1 VSHILDTCVFLWL
14 ALSPEVLPGNV
25 RDRINSSER
34 LFFSMAGVWEI
45 TFKNSAGKLP
55 LPSAPRLWVPSR
67 LAFYQIE
74 LLPMES
80 EVVFISGELPRLHRD
95 PFDRLHAAESIYR
108 SLAIISP
115 DEPISQLGADR
126 FW

>member
-1 VSHILDTCVFLWL
+1 VSHILDTCVLLWF
-14 ALSPEVLPGNV
+14 ALSPEVIPARV
-25 RDRINSSER
+25 RDRIDTSER

-55 LPSAPRLWVPSR
+55 LPAPPRLWIPSR
-67 LAFYQIE
+67 LAFFQIE
-74 LLPMES
+74 LLSMES
-80 EVVFISGELPRLHRD
+80 EVIFISGELPQVHRD

-108 SLAIISP
+108 SVAIISP
-115 DEPISQLGADR
+115 DEPISQLGANR